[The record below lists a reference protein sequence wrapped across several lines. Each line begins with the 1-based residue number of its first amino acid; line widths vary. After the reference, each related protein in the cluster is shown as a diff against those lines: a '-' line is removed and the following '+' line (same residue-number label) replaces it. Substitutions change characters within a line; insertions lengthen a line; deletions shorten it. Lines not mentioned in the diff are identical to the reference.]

1 MSPRRNMDLHPREPN
16 ARSFEPEAEG
26 LLRLLLGLGHAPEE
40 IAIILTMALVETC
53 DVDFAHEMIGRL
65 YEGTSCDAD
74 EHNESERGPSIWAR
88 LRHPAV

>member
-1 MSPRRNMDLHPREPN
+1 MDMHPLEPN

-65 YEGTSCDAD
+65 YEGTSWPTTSARKRK
-74 EHNESERGPSIWAR
+74 RGLSVWAR
-88 LRHPAV
+88 LRRPAI